1 MQKVPNSEQ
10 ILLEVFMDVG
20 YYRDMDRKVMGE
32 LIEELPTGIML
43 ADEAGT
49 VTYANKAA
57 LEYMGI
63 DRDGLKEVNVKG
75 IFRSSYSG
83 KKDLMFRTKG
93 DEHITVRFSRMP
105 LADGCSA
112 IVLTDISEIHRLE
125 QELLKMDKLAT
136 VGELTSG
143 IAHEIRNPL
152 AGIKT
157 TAQALKEEIPEND
170 GRSAYINRIII
181 EIDRLNKLLLSFF
194 DFAKPKELN
203 LRVFDLKKTI
213 EDTVFMVQDTARQS
227 HVRIMEFYPPGGL
240 KIKAD
245 PDMMQQVLMNV
256 FINAVQAMSSGGNIE
271 IHLRERGMNIE
282 ISVSDTG
289 KGIPENIRS
298 RIFDPFFTTKPK
310 GIGLGLS
317 ISYRL
322 VKMHAG
328 SITFVSG
335 PHGTTFTI
343 SLPKEVRK

>member
-1 MQKVPNSEQ
+1 MLGT
-10 ILLEVFMDVG
+10 IG
-20 YYRDMDRKVMGE
+20 GMDRKVMTE

-43 ADEAGT
+43 ADEAGAI
-49 VTYANKAA
+49 TYANRAA

-63 DRDGLKEVNVKG
+63 DHDGLKGVNVNEVVRQG
-75 IFRSSYSG
+75 SG
-83 KKDLMFRTKG
+83 KKDLIFRTKG
-93 DEHITVRFSRMP
+93 DERITVRLGRVTLS
-105 LADGCSA
+105 GGNQA
-112 IVLTDISEIHRLE
+112 IILTDVSEIYRLE

-170 GRSAYINRIII
+170 TRSAYISRIII
-181 EIDRLNKLLLSFF
+181 EVDRLNKLLLSFF
-194 DFAKPKELN
+194 DFARPKKLN
-203 LRVFDLKKTI
+203 VRPCDLKKTI
-213 EDTVFMVQDTARQS
+213 EDTVFMVREAARS
-227 HVRIMEFYPPGGL
+227 NHVRIMEFYPPGEVR
-240 KIKAD
+240 IKAD
-245 PDMMQQVLMNV
+245 PDMVQQVLMNV
-256 FINAVQAMSSGGNIE
+256 FINAVQSMPSGGSME
-271 IHLRERGMNIE
+271 VHLREQGANVE

-322 VKMHAG
+322 VKMHSG
-328 SITFVSG
+328 NITFSSS
-335 PHGTTFTI
+335 PEGTLFTI
-343 SLPKEVRK
+343 SLPKEAGK

>member
-1 MQKVPNSEQ
+1 
-10 ILLEVFMDVG
+10 
-20 YYRDMDRKVMGE
+20 MDRKVMTE

-43 ADEAGT
+43 ADEAGA

-63 DRDGLKEVNVKG
+63 DYDGLKEVNVEDIISHG
-75 IFRSSYSG
+75 TGR
-83 KKDLMFRTKG
+83 KDLMFRTKG
-93 DEHITVRFSRMP
+93 DERVTVRFSRVS
-105 LADGCSA
+105 LSDGNQA
-112 IVLTDISEIHRLE
+112 ILLTDISEIYRLE

-157 TAQALKEEIPEND
+157 TAQALQDEISEND
-170 GRSAYINRIII
+170 HRSAYISRIII
-181 EIDRLNKLLLSFF
+181 EIDRLNKLLLNFF
-194 DFAKPKELN
+194 DFAKPKELT
-203 LRVFDLKKTI
+203 LRLCDLKKTI
-213 EDTVFMVQDTARQS
+213 EDTVFLVRDTARLS
-227 HVRIMEFYPPGGL
+227 HVRIMEFYPPGEVR
-240 KIKAD
+240 IKAD
-245 PDMMQQVLMNV
+245 PDMLQQVLMNV
-256 FINAVQAMSSGGNIE
+256 FINAVQSMPSGGSME
-271 IHLRERGMNIE
+271 VHLAERGVNVE
-282 ISVSDTG
+282 VSVRDTG

-322 VKMHAG
+322 VKMHSG
-328 SITFVSG
+328 NITFASG
-335 PHGTTFTI
+335 PHGTSFTI